1 MVVKDRSDISDHI
14 YSLLREVHD
23 PEIPVLSI
31 MDMGVVRNV
40 AFTDNIWIITITP
53 TYSGCPAMDVM
64 AVDIKQKLEQS
75 GYQCQVNLSLS
86 PAWNTDWITD
96 SGRQALQ
103 DYGIVPPMD
112 AAADKSALLGGERV
126 VPCPR
131 CNSTETKMI
140 SQFGSTAC
148 KALFQCTSC
157 LEPFDYF
164 KCLK

>member
-1 MVVKDRSDISDHI
+1 MVEVQASHI
-14 YSLLREVHD
+14 HELLREVCD

-31 MDMGVVRNV
+31 MDMGVVRKV
-40 AFTDNIWIITITP
+40 EKIDNRWRITITP

-64 AVDIKQKLEQS
+64 AIDIKEKLENE
-75 GYQCQVNLSLS
+75 GYPCDVILSLS
-86 PAWNTDWITD
+86 PAWNTDWITEQ
-96 SGRQALQ
+96 GRKSLL

-112 AAADKSALLGGERV
+112 TDLDKSAILGGERV

-131 CNSTETKMI
+131 CKSTDTKMI

-148 KALFQCTSC
+148 KALFQCESC